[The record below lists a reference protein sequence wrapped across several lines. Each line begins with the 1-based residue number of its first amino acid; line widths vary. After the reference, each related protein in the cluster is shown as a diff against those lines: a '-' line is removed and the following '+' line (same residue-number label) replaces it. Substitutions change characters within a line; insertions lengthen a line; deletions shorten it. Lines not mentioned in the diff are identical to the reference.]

1 MSRWKRKG
9 MEIEDSMYF
18 PPSVASF
25 AYIQTA
31 CCLLLIAK
39 GEQYRSA
46 NSKQAAESQKADSKQ
61 AAEFKQADCKQPA
74 ESQKSNSKQD
84 AKYKQ
89 DRESKQVNSASN
101 IILCI
106 PSIDLIG
113 LRR

>member
-31 CCLLLIAK
+31 CCLLLIAN
-39 GEQYRSA
+39 GQQYHSA

-61 AAEFKQADCKQPA
+61 AVESKQAA
-74 ESQKSNSKQD
+74 ESQQADSKQ
-84 AKYKQ
+84 AIK
-89 DRESKQVNSASN
+89 SKQVNSASN

>member
-61 AAEFKQADCKQPA
+61 AAEFKQADSKQAA
-74 ESQKSNSKQD
+74 ESQKANSKQAD
-84 AKYKQ
+84 SKQ
-89 DRESKQVNSASN
+89 AIESKQVNSASN

>member
-46 NSKQAAESQKADSKQ
+46 NSKQAAKFKQANSKQADSKQ
-61 AAEFKQADCKQPA
+61 AI
-74 ESQKSNSKQD
+74 
-84 AKYKQ
+84 
-89 DRESKQVNSASN
+89 ESKQVNSASN